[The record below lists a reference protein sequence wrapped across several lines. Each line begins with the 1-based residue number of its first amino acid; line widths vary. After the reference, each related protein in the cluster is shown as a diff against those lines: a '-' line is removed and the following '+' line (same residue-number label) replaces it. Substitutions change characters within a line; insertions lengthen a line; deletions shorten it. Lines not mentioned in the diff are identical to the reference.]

1 MREEIAEVQPRVAGF
16 KVSIEHLWLG
26 LPVFALL
33 WKSFLFPLPFLDFWW
48 HLKIGEVIAT
58 TRSIPR
64 VDLFSFTASGQPF
77 IVQNWLAELLY
88 YGTYRL
94 GGFPLL
100 VFFNALLAA
109 AAFLFVYHLCL
120 EATEKVRIAAFVAFF
135 AAIGNYSFLRPQ
147 AFSFFMFAAYSWILS
162 GYRFRRRDALWA
174 LPVLMIFWV
183 NLHGAFVLGLGLIGI
198 YIVTEG
204 CRRFIDPD
212 RTDALTPAELRKL
225 ALVLLFCGLAT
236 LINPE
241 TYKVYDYVRTVVTD
255 QGSQQFVAEWQ
266 PPRVNQLLGIMLFY
280 GPFFLGLL
288 VLAYNRIKPDLT
300 EAALFCGFAVFAMI
314 STRNAAWF
322 GTVAYPILARYLPMV
337 DLRPLM
343 ALRRFRAIDWVFRL
357 AEGTSDERPV
367 YNRINIAIAAV
378 AVAVLIAQSPWVR
391 PKLYKVPLW
400 DRQTPVAAAEFI
412 HEHGLTGNIFHPQI
426 FGDYLIWRLWPQ
438 QKSFFDGRVHLFG
451 LDFVRQYGLL
461 LYDSH
466 WEDRLARWNI
476 KYMLLRTAPDDE
488 EVLKVI
494 ASARTSGRWKQL
506 YEDDISVLFE
516 KVALSQSK

>member
-1 MREEIAEVQPRVAGF
+1 MREEIAEVRPRVAGF

-33 WKSFLFPLPFLDFWW
+33 L
-48 HLKIGEVIAT
+48 
-58 TRSIPR
+58 
-64 VDLFSFTASGQPF
+64 
-77 IVQNWLAELLY
+77 
-88 YGTYRL
+88 
-94 GGFPLL
+94 
-100 VFFNALLAA
+100 FFNALMSA

-120 EATEKVRIAAFVAFF
+120 EATQKVRIAAFVAFF

-147 AFSFFMFAAYSWILS
+147 AFSFFMFAVYSWVLS

-174 LPVLMIFWV
+174 LPILMIFWV

-212 RTDALTPAELRKL
+212 RTVALTPAELRKL

-300 EAALFCGFAVFAMI
+300 EAALFCGFAVFAMMF
-314 STRNAAWF
+314 TRNAAWF
-322 GTVAYPILARYLPMV
+322 GTMAYPILARYLPMV

-357 AEGTSDERPV
+357 AEGNSSERPV

-378 AVAVLIAQSPWVR
+378 AFAVLIAQSAWVWPR
-391 PKLYKVPLW
+391 LFKL
-400 DRQTPVAAAEFI
+400 
-412 HEHGLTGNIFHPQI
+412 
-426 FGDYLIWRLWPQ
+426 RL
-438 QKSFFDGRVHLFG
+438 R
-451 LDFVRQYGLL
+451 
-461 LYDSH
+461 
-466 WEDRLARWNI
+466 DRLALER
-476 KYMLLRTAPDDE
+476 
-488 EVLKVI
+488 
-494 ASARTSGRWKQL
+494 
-506 YEDDISVLFE
+506 
-516 KVALSQSK
+516 